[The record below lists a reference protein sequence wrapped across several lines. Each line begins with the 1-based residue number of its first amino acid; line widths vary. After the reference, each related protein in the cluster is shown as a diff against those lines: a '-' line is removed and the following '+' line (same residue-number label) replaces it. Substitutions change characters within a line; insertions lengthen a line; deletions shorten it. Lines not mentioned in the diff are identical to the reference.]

1 MILLDSS
8 VLIELFRT
16 VDKEKTLFYQLTSI
30 DNDFAISII
39 THYEIFTG
47 SNDKQDSFWTEFLD
61 TIEIL
66 DLDVK
71 ASEEAVKIYKQL
83 KKTGKMIDLADILI
97 AATSLSND
105 IPIATLNLKHFV
117 RIKGLEIV
125 NKTNLA

>member
-105 IPIATLNLKHFV
+105 IPIATLNLKHFG

>member
-105 IPIATLNLKHFV
+105 ISIATLNLKHFG
-117 RIKGLEIV
+117 RIKGLDIV

>member
-16 VDKEKTLFYQLTSI
+16 SDKEKTLFYQLASI

-47 SNDKQDSFWTEFLD
+47 SSDKQDSFWTEFLD

-71 ASEEAVKIYKQL
+71 TSEEAVKIYKQL
-83 KKTGKMIDLADILI
+83 KKTNKMIDLADILI
-97 AATSLSND
+97 AATSISND
-105 IPIATLNLKHFV
+105 IPVATLNLKHFG